1 MNDGTF
7 KKMEQSDKP
16 LYGPAGII
24 VCGYEPSEHNTIAGA
39 LNKMGLGDRPLIFAT
54 PADLDRRLADVLT
67 SEDRHG
73 VGVDASMPRAM
84 IMSGFTHKE
93 VRFLMSVYRKAE
105 MPRQL
110 WATLTPVSETWTL
123 EALLKELAAEA
134 AAINN
139 KRKP

>member
-7 KKMEQSDKP
+7 KKVERSDKL

-24 VCGYEPSEHNTIAGA
+24 VCGYAPSEHTSIAGA
-39 LNKMGLGDRPLIFAT
+39 LSKMGLGDRPLIFAT
-54 PADLDRRLADVLT
+54 QEDLSRTLAGVLA

-73 VGVDASMPRAM
+73 MGVAASMPRAM

-93 VRFLMSVYRKAE
+93 VHFLMSVYRKAE
-105 MPRQL
+105 MPPQL

-123 EALLKELAAEA
+123 DALLNELVAEA
-134 AAINN
+134 AAIKK
-139 KRKP
+139 KRRS